1 MSAERNRLP
10 PAPQEEIMTIEAPIT
25 LQPWDG
31 QPISKPGIYAN
42 VPMSVYHGGNLCDGP
57 SISSTGLRA
66 LTSKSP
72 AHYWCESPYNPQ
84 RVEPKETD
92 AFTLGRAAHHLLLGE
107 DDFNTL
113 YIVRPENIE
122 GEKWQGNRKACKAW
136 LEKQRKDGRT
146 VLLSTQLEVIR
157 GMARSLAAH
166 PLIDAGILNGAIEQ
180 TMVWRCKDTGVWLKA
195 RPDAIPNDAGDF
207 ADLKTTTSVQTADL
221 ARSIAEFGYHQQA
234 ALIASGW
241 HALTGKDVAS
251 FSFVFVESKAPY
263 CTRIVTLRDDDL
275 ARGERQN
282 FIAIKTFAK
291 CMASGEWPGPG
302 GADAEYL
309 ALPTWAQSRIDYQ
322 LELAEA
328 S

>member
-1 MSAERNRLP
+1 MKIIKWDRK
-10 PAPQEEIMTIEAPIT
+10 PIT
-25 LQPWDG
+25 Q
-31 QPISKPGIYAN
+31 PGIYSG
-42 VPMSVYHGGNLCDGP
+42 VPMDVYHGPNLCDGP
-57 SISSTGLRA
+57 SISSSGLRK
-66 LTSKSP
+66 LSNQSP
-72 AHYWCESPYNPQ
+72 AHYWVESPYNPD
-84 RVEPKETD
+84 RIEREET
-92 AFTLGRAAHHLLLGE
+92 ASLTLGRAAHHLLLGE

-113 YIVRPENIE
+113 YVVRPD
-122 GEKWQGNRKACKAW
+122 KWDSWRTNDAKAW
-136 LEKQRKDGRT
+136 KAAQEAEGRT

-180 TMVWRCKDTGVWLKA
+180 TIVWKCKDTGVWLKA

-221 ARSIAEFGYHQQA
+221 ARTIAEYGYHQQA

-241 HALTGKDVAS
+241 HAITGKDVAS
-251 FSFVFVESKAPY
+251 FSFVFVESKPPF
-263 CTRIVTLRDDDL
+263 CTRIVTLKDADL

-282 FIAIKTFAK
+282 FVAVKAFAK
-291 CMASGEWPGPG
+291 CMETGEWPGPG

-309 ALPTWAQSRIDYQ
+309 ELPTWAQTRIDNQ

-328 S
+328 Q

>member
-1 MSAERNRLP
+1 VK
-10 PAPQEEIMTIEAPIT
+10 IIK
-25 LQPWDG
+25 WDRK
-31 QPISKPGIYAN
+31 PISEPGIYSG
-42 VPMSVYHGGNLCDGP
+42 VPMDAYHGANLCDGP
-57 SISSTGLRA
+57 SVSSSGLRKLA
-66 LTSKSP
+66 NQSP
-72 AHYWCESPYNPQ
+72 AHYFCESPYNPERIEQ
-84 RVEPKETD
+84 KETD
-92 AFTLGRAAHHLLLGE
+92 SLTLGRAAHHLLLGE

-113 YIVRPENIE
+113 YIVRPE
-122 GEKWQGNRKACKAW
+122 KWDSWRTDAAKGW
-136 LEKQRKDGRT
+136 KQDQEAEGRT
-146 VLLSTQLEVIR
+146 VLLPNQLDVIR

-166 PLIDAGILNGAIEQ
+166 PLIDAGILNGGIEQ
-180 TMVWRCKDTGVWLKA
+180 TIVWKCKDTGVWLKA

-221 ARSIAEFGYHQQA
+221 ARTIAEYGYHQQA

-241 HALTGKDVAS
+241 HAITAKDVAS
-251 FSFVFVESKAPY
+251 FSFVFVESKPPY

-282 FIAIKTFAK
+282 FVAIKTFAK
-291 CMASGEWPGPG
+291 CMETGEWPGPG

-309 ALPTWAQSRIDYQ
+309 ALPTWAQTRIDHQ